1 MAAQSSSDGV
11 RVVKQPSRADLAQA
25 IERGD
30 IDTVVMAF
38 PDLQGRLVGKRTTGR
53 FFLEQVAEHGT
64 ENCDYLIATDFDDV
78 AVPGYKFAS
87 YDLGYGDM
95 LARADFGT
103 IRYTPWVPK
112 TALILCDLYS
122 VKTGEP
128 IRVAPRQILRDQV
141 AAAQRMHLEPMIGSE
156 IEFYLFRDSYEQ
168 IHARGYD
175 GLTPH
180 SPFMED
186 YQIVQTTRDE
196 YVVGEIRRG
205 LEAAGIPVE
214 FSKGEAGRGQHELNL
229 AYTRALEM
237 ADRNIVY
244 KTAAKEIAGALGRS
258 VTFMAKYDFAETG
271 SSCHVHSSLWHLSEG
286 AVRGSAFD
294 GGAQGRGAHSVGG
307 HGRGAHADAHAP
319 AFTDHFLMYLAGQLV
334 AARDFSILWGPTV
347 NSYKRFQ
354 PGSWAPTA
362 VAWGVDNR
370 TLGYRVVGHG
380 ASTRVECRIP
390 GADANSYLAFAGTIA
405 AGLYGIRHKLQLP
418 EPYAGNGYEASDL
431 PRIPSTLAEAADLW
445 QHSEIARECFGDD
458 VHHHLLNMARH
469 EWSTFNQTVT
479 DWERVRYF
487 DRA

>member
-1 MAAQSSSDGV
+1 MSSQSSGDARDIPGRPTRDELSGLI
-11 RVVKQPSRADLAQA
+11 A
-25 IERGD
+25 RGEV
-30 IDTVVMAF
+30 DTVVMAF

-78 AVPGYKFAS
+78 AVPGYRFAS

-95 LARADFGT
+95 LARADFDT
-103 IRYTPWVPK
+103 IRLTPWVPG
-112 TALILCDLYS
+112 TALVLCDLFS
-122 VKTGEP
+122 VATGEP
-128 IRVAPRQILRDQV
+128 IAVAPRRILRVQV
-141 AAAQRMHLEPMIGSE
+141 EAARRLGFEPMIGSE
-156 IEFYLFRDSYEQ
+156 IEFYLFRDSYDE
-168 IHARGYD
+168 ANRRGYRD
-175 GLTPH
+175 MAPH

-186 YQIVQTTRDE
+186 YQVVQTTRDE
-196 YVVGEIRRG
+196 YVLGEIRRG

-229 AYTRALEM
+229 AYTGALEM
-237 ADRNIVY
+237 ADRNAVY
-244 KTAAKEIAGALGRS
+244 KTAAKEIAAGLGRS
-258 VTFMAKYDFAETG
+258 VTFMAKYDIAETG
-271 SSCHVHSSLWHLSEG
+271 SSCHVHSSLWHLVEG
-286 AVRGSAFD
+286 AIRGSAFD
-294 GGAQGRGAHSVGG
+294 GGASHDPHDPHEPPSTELFRK
-307 HGRGAHADAHAP
+307 
-319 AFTDHFLMYLAGQLV
+319 YLAGQLA

-380 ASTRVECRIP
+380 PSTRVECRIP

-405 AGLYGIRHKLQLP
+405 AGLYGIRHRLRLP
-418 EPYAGNGYEASDL
+418 DAYSGNGYEAADL

-445 QHSEIARECFGDD
+445 ERSGIARECFGED
-458 VHHHLLNMARH
+458 VHHHLLTMARH
-469 EWSTFNQTVT
+469 EWAVFNDTVT
-479 DWERVRYF
+479 DWERERYF

>member
-1 MAAQSSSDGV
+1 M
-11 RVVKQPSRADLAQA
+11 KQPTRDELSAA

-78 AVPGYKFAS
+78 AVPGYRFAS

-95 LARADFGT
+95 LARADFST
-103 IRYTPWVPK
+103 IRITPWVPK
-112 TALILCDLYS
+112 TALILCDLFS

-128 IRVAPRQILRDQV
+128 IRVAPRQVLRDQV
-141 AAAQRMHLEPMIGSE
+141 LAAQRMNLEPMIGSE
-156 IEFYLFRDSYEQ
+156 IEFYLFRDSYED
-168 IHARGYD
+168 IHARGHRN
-175 GLTPH
+175 LTPH

-237 ADRNIVY
+237 ADRNMVY
-244 KTAAKEIAGALGRS
+244 KTAAKEISAGLGRS

-294 GGAQGRGAHSVGG
+294 GGNALAGT
-307 HGRGAHADAHAP
+307 AHADAAHGTDAP
-319 AFTDHFLMYLAGQLV
+319 VLTDHFRMYLAGQLA
-334 AARDFSILWGPTV
+334 AARLQHFVGP
-347 NSYKRFQ
+347 
-354 PGSWAPTA
+354 
-362 VAWGVDNR
+362 
-370 TLGYRVVGHG
+370 
-380 ASTRVECRIP
+380 
-390 GADANSYLAFAGTIA
+390 
-405 AGLYGIRHKLQLP
+405 
-418 EPYAGNGYEASDL
+418 NGE
-431 PRIPSTLAEAADLW
+431 
-445 QHSEIARECFGDD
+445 
-458 VHHHLLNMARH
+458 
-469 EWSTFNQTVT
+469 
-479 DWERVRYF
+479 
-487 DRA
+487 

>member
-1 MAAQSSSDGV
+1 M
-11 RVVKQPSRADLAQA
+11 KQPTRDELFAA

-78 AVPGYKFAS
+78 AVPGYRFAS

-95 LARADFGT
+95 LARADFAT
-103 IRYTPWVPK
+103 IRITPWVPK
-112 TALILCDLYS
+112 TALVLCDLFS

-128 IRVAPRQILRDQV
+128 IRVAPRQVLRDQV
-141 AAAQRMHLEPMIGSE
+141 MAAQRMNLEPMIGSE
-156 IEFYLFRDSYEQ
+156 IEFYLFRDSYEE
-168 IHARGYD
+168 IHARGHRD
-175 GLTPH
+175 LTPH

-186 YQIVQTTRDE
+186 YQIAQTTRDE

-237 ADRNIVY
+237 ADRNMVY
-244 KTAAKEIAGALGRS
+244 KTAAKEIAAGLGRS

-294 GGAQGRGAHSVGG
+294 GGDGVPGGASRH
-307 HGRGAHADAHAP
+307 HAP
-319 AFTDHFLMYLAGQLV
+319 ALTDHFRMYLAGQLA

-362 VAWGVDNR
+362 VAWGIDNR

-380 ASTRVECRIP
+380 AATRVECRVP
-390 GADANSYLAFAGTIA
+390 GADANSYFAFAGTIA
-405 AGLYGIRHKLQLP
+405 AGLYGIRHRLQLP
-418 EPYAGNGYEASDL
+418 DAYQGNGYDAKDL
-431 PRIPSTLAEAADLW
+431 PRIPATLAEAADLW
-445 QHSEIARECFGDD
+445 ERSDIARECFGDD
-458 VHHHLLNMARH
+458 VHHHLLTMARH
-469 EWSTFNQTVT
+469 EWATFNGAVT
-479 DWERVRYF
+479 DWERMRYF
-487 DRA
+487 ERA

>member
-1 MAAQSSSDGV
+1 MSS
-11 RVVKQPSRADLAQA
+11 QPSRDDLARA

-53 FFLEQVAEHGT
+53 FFLEQVAQHGT

-78 AVPGYKFAS
+78 AVPGYDFAS

-103 IRYTPWVPK
+103 IRFTPWVPK
-112 TALILCDLYS
+112 TALVLCDLHS

-128 IRVAPRQILRDQV
+128 IAVSPRQVLRDQV
-141 AAAQRMHLEPMIGSE
+141 TAAQRMNLEPMIGSE

-168 IHARGYD
+168 IHARGYS

-214 FSKGEAGRGQHELNL
+214 FSKGEAGRGQHEINL
-229 AYTRALEM
+229 AYARALEM
-237 ADRNIVY
+237 ADRNTVY
-244 KTAAKEIAGALGRS
+244 KTAAKEIAGGLGRS

-294 GGAQGRGAHSVGG
+294 GANGG
-307 HGRGAHADAHAP
+307 HGAHGGHGDAAM
-319 AFTDHFLMYLAGQLV
+319 TDHFRMYLAGQLA
-334 AARDFSILWGPTV
+334 AARDFSILWAPTV

-390 GADANSYLAFAGTIA
+390 GADANSYFAFAGTIA

-418 EPYAGNGYEASDL
+418 EPYAGNGYEARDL
-431 PRIPSTLAEAADLW
+431 ARIPATLAEAADLW
-445 QHSEIARECFGDD
+445 QRSDIARECFGDE
-458 VHHHLLNMARH
+458 VHRHLLNMARH

>member
-1 MAAQSSSDGV
+1 MRRGGNKQGGGSDEQGGEM
-11 RVVKQPSRADLAQA
+11 RQPTRGELRDA
-25 IERGD
+25 ILRGD

-38 PDLQGRLVGKRTTGR
+38 PDLQGRLVGKRTSGT
-53 FFLEQVAEHGT
+53 FFLQQVEDHGT

-95 LARADFGT
+95 VARAAFGT
-103 IRYTPWVPK
+103 IRCTPWVPK
-112 TALILCDLYS
+112 TALIFCDVFS

-128 IRVAPRQILRDQV
+128 IAVAPRQILRDQV
-141 AAAQRMHLEPMIGSE
+141 AAAQRMNLEPMIGSE
-156 IEFYLFRDSYEQ
+156 IEFYLFRDSYDQ
-168 IHARGYD
+168 LHDKGYRN
-175 GLTPH
+175 LLPH

-205 LEAAGIPVE
+205 LEAAAIPVE
-214 FSKGEAGRGQHELNL
+214 FSKGEAGRGQHEINL
-229 AYTRALEM
+229 SYTRALEM
-237 ADRNIVY
+237 ADRNTVY
-244 KTAAKEIAGALGRS
+244 KTAAKEIAAGLGRS

-294 GGAQGRGAHSVGG
+294 AG
-307 HGRGAHADAHAP
+307 HGTP
-319 AFTDHFLMYLAGQLV
+319 AMTDHFRMYLAGQLA
-334 AARDFSILWGPTV
+334 AARDFSILWAPTV

-405 AGLYGIRHKLQLP
+405 AGLYGIRHRLQLDDA
-418 EPYAGNGYEASDL
+418 YLGNGYEAKDL
-431 PRIPSTLAEAADLW
+431 PRIPTTLAEAADLW
-445 QHSEIARECFGDD
+445 EQSAIARECFGDD
-458 VHHHLLNMARH
+458 VHHHLLTMARH
-469 EWSTFNQTVT
+469 EWSSFQQTVT

-487 DRA
+487 ERA